1 MEKFTYYLE
10 MAQSAR
16 FSSGAFGDKHKA
28 RALIQAFKDG
38 KETYD
43 IPGGNKYK
51 FTKEVSSPDLTRGM
65 IVLASYDATNQG
77 AQVYEIKNIIDN
89 DHQEGHKSVKEM
101 LKAHGVTKLSAL
113 EDKEPRLV
121 VKDLEDGEE
130 GDWFYEYKGA
140 WVRGSGAERL
150 SFIQVEK
157 V

>member
-16 FSSGAFGDKHKA
+16 FSSGAFGDKHGA
-28 RALIQAFKDG
+28 RKLVQAFKKG

-43 IPGGNKYK
+43 MPNGDKYK
-51 FTKEVSSPDLTRGM
+51 LTKKVSSLDLTRGM

-77 AQVYEIKNIIDN
+77 AQVYEIKNIIDSE
-89 DHQEGHKSVKEM
+89 HKEGHKSVKDM
-101 LKAHGVTKLSAL
+101 LKKHGVTKLGAL

-150 SFIQVEK
+150 SFRQVEK